1 MTRKPRTPIDTSAVL
16 ALLPAT
22 RREIMARLG
31 LTSISHDRALS
42 RALQAMREAG
52 QVYPVN
58 VIGTEG
64 YTWHAVTCEGY
75 RFDNARRRLM
85 SDICRCMDAKCLLRE
100 TCERW
105 LQRSS
110 GRVRQA
116 SFACDPGR

>member
-1 MTRKPRTPIDTSAVL
+1 MTRQSRTPIDTSAVL

-22 RREIMARLG
+22 RREIMDRLG

-52 QVYPVN
+52 QAYPTN
-58 VIGTEG
+58 TIGTDG
-64 YTWHAVTCEGY
+64 YTWRAVTCWGY
-75 RFDNARRRLM
+75 RFDNTRRRLLA
-85 SDICRCMDAKCLLRE
+85 DVCRCHDAKCHARQ

-105 LQRSS
+105 LQRRS

-116 SFACDPGR
+116 TFRL

>member
-1 MTRKPRTPIDTSAVL
+1 MTRQSRTPIDTSAVL

-22 RREIMARLG
+22 RREIMARLD

-52 QVYPVN
+52 MAYAVN

-64 YTWHAVTCEGY
+64 YTWRAVTCTGY
-75 RFDNARRRLM
+75 RFDNTRRRLM
-85 SDICRCMDAKCLLRE
+85 SDICRCHDAKCPLRE

-105 LQRSS
+105 LQRRS
-110 GRVRQA
+110 GRVRQDT
-116 SFACDPGR
+116 FRL